1 VNKKFI
7 LLRELYQ
14 NNTDKNKICFTYNI
28 TFSEYEKLLLELK
41 NTDQYVNK
49 ENNTLTESGIK
60 YLNEHKVERAVILA
74 SGLGK
79 RMGDASVET
88 SKCLLK
94 VKNEVL
100 VERLITQLK
109 EKGIDDIVVLVGYVK
124 EQFYYLKDKY
134 NVTLVENKDFRD
146 KNTIASFYNAISY
159 LQDKNT
165 YIVVGDIYLEK
176 NIFNKYEIDPY
187 YLGVWLDDCT
197 GEWIFNYDDDCKV
210 SGVTLNGMYDY
221 FLGGFSFHTKDFINK
236 LIELVKI
243 RIKEENSSGLYWE
256 EVLVENFDKLP
267 DFFIRKIHAGILYEF
282 DTQEDLDKIKDDS
295 VLVKSKLKEVFE
307 IKNDNFSLEKISE
320 GINNNTYLLNYD
332 NKKYIVRKPGV
343 ATGIFID
350 RKKEK
355 EIYDVL
361 NKTNLADKVVYFDEE
376 TGFKITEYYENSK
389 TVNPAIEAELRDALK
404 AYKQLH
410 CLNLKV
416 NKDINIVN
424 VLKDYIDIMKK
435 QKISFFYGNF
445 EDILEKCNKIS
456 IYIKKFNRPSML
468 THGDAGHGNVLCTG
482 DGTKII
488 DFEFAGMADPVT
500 DIALFGVFD
509 ELDINKILDLFDIYK
524 NIKVDNEEVL
534 KLDSLNPEETKNLLV
549 SYIAIDAIACV
560 VWNLIK
566 TTVTGKYLDGYSER
580 RLQLFDNC
588 IKYLAKVI

>member
-1 VNKKFI
+1 MNKKFI

-146 KNTIASFYNAISY
+146 KNTIASFYNVISY

-197 GEWIFNYDDDCKV
+197 GEWIFNYDDDYKV

-221 FLGGFSFHTKDFINK
+221 FLGGFSFHTKEFINK
-236 LIELVKI
+236 LIELVKK
-243 RIKEENSSGLYWE
+243 RIKEENSDGLYWE

-295 VLVKSKLKEVFE
+295 ALVKTKLKDVLK
-307 IKNDNFSLEKISE
+307 IKNDDFSLEKISE

-389 TVNPAIEAELRDALK
+389 TINKTVETELSDALK

-435 QKISFFYGNF
+435 QKISFLYGNF

-456 IYIKKFNRPSML
+456 KYIKKFNRPSML

-482 DGTKII
+482 AGTKII

-509 ELDINKILDLFDIYK
+509 ELDINQIFDLFDTYQKIQ
-524 NIKVDNEEVL
+524 VDNEEVL
-534 KLDSLNPEETKNLLV
+534 GLDCLSSDEAKNLLV

>member
-1 VNKKFI
+1 
-7 LLRELYQ
+7 
-14 NNTDKNKICFTYNI
+14 
-28 TFSEYEKLLLELK
+28 
-41 NTDQYVNK
+41 
-49 ENNTLTESGIK
+49 
-60 YLNEHKVERAVILA
+60 
-74 SGLGK
+74 
-79 RMGDASVET
+79 
-88 SKCLLK
+88 
-94 VKNEVL
+94 
-100 VERLITQLK
+100 
-109 EKGIDDIVVLVGYVK
+109 
-124 EQFYYLKDKY
+124 
-134 NVTLVENKDFRD
+134 
-146 KNTIASFYNAISY
+146 
-159 LQDKNT
+159 
-165 YIVVGDIYLEK
+165 
-176 NIFNKYEIDPY
+176 
-187 YLGVWLDDCT
+187 
-197 GEWIFNYDDDCKV
+197 
-210 SGVTLNGMYDY
+210 MYDY

-236 LIELVKI
+236 LIELVKK
-243 RIKEENSSGLYWE
+243 RIKEENSDGLYWE

-295 VLVKSKLKEVFE
+295 ALVKTKLKEVLK
-307 IKNDNFSLEKISE
+307 IKNDDFSLEKISE

-332 NKKYIVRKPGV
+332 NKKYVVRKPGV

-389 TVNPAIEAELRDALK
+389 TVNPAIETELSDALK

-435 QKISFFYGNF
+435 QKISFLYGNF

-456 IYIKKFNRPSML
+456 KYIKKFNRPSML

-509 ELDINKILDLFDIYK
+509 ELDINQIFDLFDTYQKIQ
-524 NIKVDNEEVL
+524 VDNEEVL
-534 KLDSLNPEETKNLLV
+534 GLDCLSSDESKNLLV

>member
-1 VNKKFI
+1 MNKKFI

-146 KNTIASFYNAISY
+146 KNTIASFYNVISY

-197 GEWIFNYDDDCKV
+197 GEWIFNYDDNYKV

-221 FLGGFSFHTKDFINK
+221 FLGGFSFHTKEFINK
-236 LIELVKI
+236 LIELVKK
-243 RIKEENSSGLYWE
+243 RIKEENSDGLYWE

-282 DTQEDLDKIKDDS
+282 DTQEDLEKIKDDS
-295 VLVKSKLKEVFE
+295 VLVRSKLKEIFD
-307 IKNDNFSLEKISE
+307 IQNNNYSLEQISE

-389 TVNPAIEAELRDALK
+389 TVNPAIEVELRDALK

-435 QKISFFYGNF
+435 QKISFLYGNF
-445 EDILEKCNKIS
+445 DDILEKCNKIS
-456 IYIKKFNRPSML
+456 KYIKKFNRPSML

-482 DGTKII
+482 AGTKII

-509 ELDINKILDLFDIYK
+509 ELDINQIFDLFDTYQKIQ
-524 NIKVDNEEVL
+524 VDNEKVL
-534 KLDSLNPEETKNLLV
+534 GLDCLSSDEAKNLLV

-580 RLQLFDNC
+580 RLRLFDNC

>member
-1 VNKKFI
+1 MNKKFI

-146 KNTIASFYNAISY
+146 KNTIASFYNVISY
-159 LQDKNT
+159 LQNKNT

-176 NIFNKYEIDPY
+176 NIFNKYEVDPY

-197 GEWIFNYDDDCKV
+197 GEWIFNYDDNYKV

-236 LIELVKI
+236 LIELVKK
-243 RIKEENSSGLYWE
+243 RIKEENSDGLYWE

-295 VLVKSKLKEVFE
+295 ALVKSKLKEVLK
-307 IKNDNFSLEKISE
+307 IKNDDFSLEKISE

-389 TVNPAIEAELRDALK
+389 TINKTVETELSDALK

-416 NKDINIVN
+416 NKDINIIN

-435 QKISFFYGNF
+435 QKISFLYGNF

-456 IYIKKFNRPSML
+456 KYIRKFNRPSML

-482 DGTKII
+482 DGIKII

-509 ELDINKILDLFDIYK
+509 ELDINQIFDLFDTYQKIQ
-524 NIKVDNEEVL
+524 VDNEEVL
-534 KLDSLNPEETKNLLV
+534 ELDCLSSDEAKNLLV

-566 TTVTGKYLDGYSER
+566 TTVTGKYLDCYSER

-588 IKYLAKVI
+588 VKYLAKVI